1 MSACRDL
8 SRSLHKLTARLDRAA
23 DAILPA
29 EAGMSYSRF
38 LALDMVG
45 SEGADTQRA
54 LAERLGVSEPSVSRM
69 VRVLADGGWLQT
81 LPDPAGGNR
90 NRLRLTP
97 SGEQLVQRWGAE
109 LEERLAA
116 LLETAGVPYRTY
128 RTHTMRLLAALDGQ
142 PGDARVRTSAA
153 APTPLAHKGPTSTRP

>member
-1 MSACRDL
+1 MPADRDL
-8 SRSLHKLTARLDRAA
+8 SRSLHRLTARLDRAA
-23 DAILPA
+23 DAILRV
-29 EAGMSYSRF
+29 EADVSYSRF
-38 LALDMVG
+38 LALYMVG

-90 NRLRLTP
+90 NRLRLTAR
-97 SGEQLVQRWGAE
+97 GEQLVQRWGAE

-116 LLETAGVPYRTY
+116 LLEIAGVPYRTY
-128 RTHTMRLLAALDGQ
+128 RTHTTRLLAALDGQ
-142 PGDARVRTSAA
+142 PGDARARTSVA
-153 APTPLAHKGPTSTRP
+153 APTPFAHKGPT

>member
-1 MSACRDL
+1 MSVSRDL
-8 SRSLHKLTARLDRAA
+8 SRSLHRLTARLDRAA
-23 DAILPA
+23 DGILRE
-29 EAGMSYSRF
+29 EAGVSYARF
-38 LALDMVG
+38 LALYMVG

-90 NRLRLTP
+90 NRLRLTG

-128 RTHTMRLLAALDGQ
+128 RTHTTRLLAALEGQ
-142 PGDARVRTSAA
+142 PGG
-153 APTPLAHKGPTSTRP
+153 AHKGST

>member
-1 MSACRDL
+1 MSYDRDL

-23 DAILPA
+23 EAILLA
-29 EAGMSYSRF
+29 EAGVSYSRF
-38 LALDMVG
+38 LALYMVG

-69 VRVLADGGWLQT
+69 VRVLAGGGWLQT

-90 NRLRLTP
+90 NRLRLTA
-97 SGEQLVQRWGAE
+97 SGEQLVKRWGAD
-109 LEERLAA
+109 LEDRLAG

-128 RTHTMRLLAALDGQ
+128 RTHTKRLLAALEGQ
-142 PGDARVRTSAA
+142 SGDARLRKSAA
-153 APTPLAHKGPTSTRP
+153 VPAPSAHKRQT